1 MNKVFYYFEQFVT
14 KNGTLIFIPR
24 CTDSKDKHLIYV
36 ALKEDEFPPL
46 DHPTIALEGDDN
58 IVSFDD
64 INVNINSGVEY
75 KWRVD
80 CLEALTEH
88 RRMGDTWVFT
98 IN

>member
-1 MNKVFYYFEQFVT
+1 MNRFFREIALLFS
-14 KNGTLIFIPR
+14 IPR
-24 CTDSKDKHLIYV
+24 CTDSKDKHLIYI

-46 DHPTIALEGDDN
+46 DHPTITLKGDDN

-64 INVNINSGVEY
+64 ITVEINSGVEY

-98 IN
+98 MNEING